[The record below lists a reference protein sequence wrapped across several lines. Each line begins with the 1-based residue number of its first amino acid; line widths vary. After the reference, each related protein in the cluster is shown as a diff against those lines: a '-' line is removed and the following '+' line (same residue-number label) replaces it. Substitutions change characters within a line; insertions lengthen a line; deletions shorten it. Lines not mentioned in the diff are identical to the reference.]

1 MRGAQFKT
9 NTTNKAIDAYQK
21 NVDIRVDER
30 TDLIEDFIGEIMH
43 NILMLC
49 MMYWEKDD
57 VAPLIPDKIDSW
69 VQVTD
74 PRDFETRVVVRV
86 EGGSTDKPT
95 STQKKQQAL
104 QLGQILGQFAN
115 AAPATVIVMLK
126 MFEKHLTSS
135 RLEDQ

>member
-1 MRGAQFKT
+1 MMLLLIPAM
-9 NTTNKAIDAYQK
+9 IDA
-21 NVDIRVDER
+21 
-30 TDLIEDFIGEIMH
+30 
-43 NILMLC
+43 
-49 MMYWEKDD
+49 
-57 VAPLIPDKIDSW
+57 W

-126 MFEKHLTSS
+126 MFENAFDEFQI
-135 RLEDQ
+135 RR